1 MDKRLWLCV
10 AMFVAGCATSSGP
23 VLPPV
28 PEGAEAVSLLGKPL
42 ARPATA
48 ADVEAT
54 RTQQLA
60 DAMSKYNANPNDA
73 DALIWVGRRLAYL
86 GRYRESINAFTDGIR
101 KHPRDARFYRHRGH
115 RYITIRRFDQAIA
128 DLQKAAQLTRGKP
141 DEVEPDGQPNE
152 RNIPIGSLQ
161 SNICYHLGLAYYLK
175 GDFERA
181 LPVYKQC
188 AAESNNPDRLVSVS
202 HWLYMT
208 LRRLGRAKEAEA
220 VLEPI
225 SIGLDVI
232 ENVSYHK
239 LLLMYRGDISPEEL
253 IAEKLAG
260 NDSPTIRYGIANWY
274 LYNGDVARARPL
286 FERIVAEDPWPSF
299 GEIAA
304 EAELQASGL
313 RP

>member
-1 MDKRLWLCV
+1 MDKRLWLCL
-10 AMFVAGCATSSGP
+10 AMFVAACATSPTP

-28 PEGAEAVSLLGKPL
+28 PDGSEAVSLLGKPL
-42 ARPATA
+42 ARPAAA

-54 RTQQLA
+54 RVQQLS
-60 DAMSKYNANPNDA
+60 DAMSKYNADPNDA

-86 GRYRESINAFTDGIR
+86 GRYRDSIASFTDGIR

-115 RYITIRRFDQAIA
+115 RYITIRQFDRAIA

-141 DEVEPDGQPNE
+141 DEVEPDGQPND

-188 AAESNNPDRLVSVS
+188 AAEASNPDRLVSVS

-225 SIGLDVI
+225 GIGMDVI

-260 NDSPTIRYGIANWY
+260 NDSPTIRYGIGNWY

-286 FERIVAEDPWPSF
+286 FEHIVAEDPWPSF

-304 EAELQASGL
+304 EAELA